1 MSGVL
6 SLGGGAGRAG
16 GNNTGIW
23 LVLASDVCF
32 GKVTLSGLRT
42 TVWLTV
48 HSWCSHYL
56 VNHYIHHQQI
66 GYLLLFG
73 LMLYFS
79 GK

>member
-42 TVWLTV
+42 TVRLTV
-48 HSWCSHYL
+48 HSWSVTTWSITIFTISKL
-56 VNHYIHHQQI
+56 VIYCC
-66 GYLLLFG
+66 LD
-73 LMLYFS
+73 
-79 GK
+79 